1 MIAYLVQADNEECP
15 SAIVAL
21 SWGWSMLKS
30 GLTSEN
36 PRRIMA
42 EDHGLPQITQ
52 LIAPMAG
59 VAPELVSLLEQI

>member
-1 MIAYLVQADNEECP
+1 
-15 SAIVAL
+15 
-21 SWGWSMLKS
+21 MLKS